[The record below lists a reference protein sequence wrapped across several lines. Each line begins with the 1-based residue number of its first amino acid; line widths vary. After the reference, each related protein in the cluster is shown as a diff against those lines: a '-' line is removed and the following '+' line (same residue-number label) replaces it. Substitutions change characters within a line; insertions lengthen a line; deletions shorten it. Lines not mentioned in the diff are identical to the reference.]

1 MQRKEHYSYITCQ
14 HCEICILST
23 SRETQITILGLV
35 EMTKFVFTVANNI
48 ILITNLFSERHSVI
62 IAISIKSFVHDTFI
76 VQYNII

>member
-35 EMTKFVFTVANNI
+35 EMTKFVFTVAN
-48 ILITNLFSERHSVI
+48 ILIANLFSETHSII
-62 IAISIKSFVHDTFI
+62 IAISIKSFVHDTSI